1 MAVCAF
7 EGNSDM
13 YGLGI
18 RLGYYLQWYGG
29 IFAAW
34 FAPSETRALRF
45 TNGLFVAASFLAL
58 VILTVGDVD
67 SLHPVEVYIILLLMF
82 GAYLSLIPIYLWRL
96 LTQCDPYWDPTRY
109 PLVIP
114 GAVFANLHLLL
125 LVGVLVYQY
134 WFWFNR
140 VPTLDRVNCQEY
152 GFLFA
157 KIRLNNK
164 GFIAVNILLYF
175 FLGMV
180 CLYIMWLK
188 IRRAAGLPSP
198 RGKRRTIS
206 RRHLIAHIELLG
218 NLDTWIKIVVAL
230 TVTVATELVI
240 DWNGIENVNSLASAG
255 QTIPF
260 LIGLG
265 SVIRI
270 FYVYWF
276 PDDRDDDSDGG
287 SYYSSDDRRSHRRPI
302 SVDHLPMAQPPNVRR
317 PSRTYHR

>member
-1 MAVCAF
+1 MAICGF
-7 EGNSDM
+7 EGNGDM

-18 RLGYYLQWYGG
+18 RLGYYLQWYGA

-34 FAPSETRALRF
+34 FAPTESRSLRF
-45 TNGLFVAASFLAL
+45 TNALFIAASFLAL
-58 VILTVGDVD
+58 VIITARDME
-67 SLHPVEVYIILLLMF
+67 SLQPVEVYIILLLMF
-82 GAYLSLIPIYLWRL
+82 GAYLALIPIYLWRL
-96 LTQCDPYWDPTRY
+96 LTKCDPYWDPTRY

-140 VPTLDRVNCQEY
+140 VSSLDHVNCQQY
-152 GFLFA
+152 GFFFA
-157 KIRLNNK
+157 QIRLNNK
-164 GFIAVNILLYF
+164 GFVAVNILVFF
-175 FLGMV
+175 FLGLV
-180 CLYIMWLK
+180 CLYIIWLK

-198 RGKRRTIS
+198 RAKR

-218 NLDTWIKIVVAL
+218 NIDVWVKIVVAL

-240 DWNGIENVNSLASAG
+240 DWNGIEGVNSLSSAG

-265 SVIRI
+265 SVLRI

-276 PDDRDDDSDGG
+276 PHDGNDDSDGD
-287 SYYSSDDRRSHRRPI
+287 SYYSTEYMQPYRRPRPVDELPLPAAAPPMRPPPRTHRRS
-302 SVDHLPMAQPPNVRR
+302 
-317 PSRTYHR
+317 Y